1 MPFILSQ
8 GMGSSVLGYH
18 SVGLQLLQI
27 SSTGVVIS
35 TWLEEMQ
42 RYLTSAWN
50 FFFHRPLLF
59 TLQYPPQPVTTC
71 ATSQRD
77 RRYFGVRTSRKPVC
91 EPVHLLHC
99 R

>member
-1 MPFILSQ
+1 
-8 GMGSSVLGYH
+8 MGFSVLGYH

-27 SSTGVVIS
+27 SSTGEVIS

-59 TLQYPPQPVTTC
+59 TPQYPPQLVKTYVTT
-71 ATSQRD
+71 QRD
-77 RRYFGVRTSRKPVC
+77 RRYFAVHTSRTPIC